1 MTFKRKDTL
10 LRHERTIHGEVRAEA
25 LLPGV
30 NNRNE
35 PYKCFKCK
43 SEFKDKN
50 TLIRHMES
58 IHENVSFECDLCQQ
72 IFTRKDNLQVHMRT
86 HANKRPK
93 IICEVCRQEFTSKP
107 ELRAHRINI
116 HER

>member
-1 MTFKRKDTL
+1 
-10 LRHERTIHGEVRAEA
+10 
-25 LLPGV
+25 
-30 NNRNE
+30 
-35 PYKCFKCK
+35 
-43 SEFKDKN
+43 
-50 TLIRHMES
+50 MES